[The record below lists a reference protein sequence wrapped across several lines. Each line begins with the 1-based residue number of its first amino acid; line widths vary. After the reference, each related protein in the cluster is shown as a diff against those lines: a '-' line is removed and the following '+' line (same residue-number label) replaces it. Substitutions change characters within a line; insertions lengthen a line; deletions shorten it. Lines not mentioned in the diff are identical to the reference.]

1 MKYFERAQV
10 STSQRPILQQSE
22 SFIIQQGNVGLYER
36 KEKLDQYQD
45 GVCYLTTHR
54 IIYVD
59 SSKGAER
66 AVELPL
72 SMVKDIETFS
82 GFLRSSPKI
91 ILHLQ
96 AADRF
101 SSSSSATPS
110 STSTTVQPSAPLL
123 QQSWVCTICSFSNPP
138 TTIEKCQLCGVRRPQ
153 DTPSTTTDT
162 SDQQHKDSS
171 ACRVCTFQNHPSMI
185 QCEMCGASLANPS
198 LSNHSS
204 ISDMLHATQLQPLDD
219 DAHVRI
225 AFRSGGLSGFVSKL
239 KEAVDVKAWN
249 NKPVESPIEKP
260 ASPITRGVGIS
271 AIQGRIEKSTMEA
284 QESMDEAFQDLDKL
298 MAKATEMVSL
308 AESISTKMNK
318 ESNNNDDLSALR
330 TTLLNLGISDP
341 VTRGSAGSIYHQELA
356 RELADFLSK
365 FLDRQD
371 SMKPLTDLY
380 CVFNRARGVAF
391 ISPEDLYKAA
401 MQFEV
406 LQLPFRM
413 RQFPSGL
420 LVVQSLYMDDE
431 RAAQRVLERIKEQGG
446 HITSLRL
453 AELENYALAVATEHL
468 MIAEQKALVCRDQ
481 GPNGLTFY
489 ENLLLSS

>member
-1 MKYFERAQV
+1 MKYFERTQV
-10 STSQRPILQQSE
+10 STSQRPIPQQGE

-36 KEKLDQYQD
+36 KDKLDQYQD

-59 SSKGAER
+59 STKTTER
-66 AVELPL
+66 AVALPL
-72 SMVKDIETFS
+72 SMVKDIETFN
-82 GFLRSSPKI
+82 GFLRASPKI

-96 AADRF
+96 AADRST
-101 SSSSSATPS
+101 SSSIITSTATTAPS
-110 STSTTVQPSAPLL
+110 SL

-138 TTIEKCQLCGVRRPQ
+138 TTVEKCQLCGVRRPQ
-153 DTPSTTTDT
+153 DTPSTTTTDT
-162 SDQQHKDSS
+162 SDQQQKDSS
-171 ACRVCTFQNHPSMI
+171 ACRVCTFLNHPSMI

-204 ISDMLHATQLQPLDD
+204 ISDMLHTSQQQQQPLED

-225 AFRSGGLSGFVSKL
+225 AFRNGGLSGFLSKL

-271 AIQGRIEKSTMEA
+271 AIQGRIEKTTMEA

-318 ESNNNDDLSALR
+318 ESNNNGDDLSALR

-371 SMKPLTDLY
+371 TVKPLTDLY

-431 RAAQRVLERIKEQGG
+431 RAAQRVLDRIKEQGG

-489 ENLLLSS
+489 ENLLLTS

>member
-1 MKYFERAQV
+1 MKYFERTQV
-10 STSQRPILQQSE
+10 STSQRPILQPSE
-22 SFIIQQGNVGLYER
+22 SFIVQQGNVGLYER

-59 SSKGAER
+59 STKPTER

-72 SMVKDIETFS
+72 SMVKDIETFN
-82 GFLRSSPKI
+82 GFLRASPKI

-96 AADRF
+96 AADRSI
-101 SSSSSATPS
+101 SSSTTTS
-110 STSTTVQPSAPLL
+110 STAIVPPSL

-138 TTIEKCQLCGVRRPQ
+138 TTTEKCQLCGVRRPQ
-153 DTPSTTTDT
+153 DTPSTTTNT
-162 SDQQHKDSS
+162 SDQQQKDSS
-171 ACRVCTFQNHPSMI
+171 ACRVCTFLNHPSMI

-204 ISDMLHATQLQPLDD
+204 ISDMLQQQQPLED

-260 ASPITRGVGIS
+260 SSPITRGVGIS
-271 AIQGRIEKSTMEA
+271 AIQDRIEKSTMVA

-318 ESNNNDDLSALR
+318 ESNNNGDELSALR

-341 VTRGSAGSIYHQELA
+341 VTRGTAGSIYHQELA

-371 SMKPLTDLY
+371 TMKPLTDLY

-431 RAAQRVLERIKEQGG
+431 RAAQRVLDRIKEQGG

-453 AELENYALAVATEHL
+453 AELENFALAVATEHL

-489 ENLLLSS
+489 ENLFLTS